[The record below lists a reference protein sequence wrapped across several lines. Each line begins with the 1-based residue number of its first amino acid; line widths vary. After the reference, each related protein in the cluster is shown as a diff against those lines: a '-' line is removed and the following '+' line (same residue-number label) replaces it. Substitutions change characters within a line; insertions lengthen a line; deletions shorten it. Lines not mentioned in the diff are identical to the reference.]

1 MRDLSIILNSS
12 FCSILLYLLIGFDL
26 DRSDTN
32 LLIFS
37 FSGLFLTFILIMFQ
51 DISIRSI
58 FLIGIIF
65 RLILLFSIPN
75 LSQDFYR
82 FIWDGNLQLIGLN
95 PYLYSPNQ
103 LFNSDYLFYLASDL
117 FQGMGSISNENYSN
131 YPPVSQFVYFIS
143 AYFGK
148 NNLFFSIII
157 LKIIIIFS
165 DIGIFYFL
173 CKLFNLLKLPIKRV
187 GFYFLNPLII
197 IELTGNLHGEGIMLF
212 FFLAGI
218 YMLIKNRFFTSSLL
232 FSISV
237 ATKLITLMLIPSI
250 IKRNKK
256 NNLKF
261 YISFILFFIV
271 LWIPF
276 LEKNLYLNYI
286 STLML
291 WFNKF
296 EFNASIYYLI
306 REVGFYIKGYNIIQ
320 EYSIV
325 SILILISVIIYFS
338 FFKENKSIKDILTS
352 QLFILSLYFFISTT
366 VHPWYLISLVTIC
379 LFTPYF
385 YPILWSGLIFLSYTS
400 YGSEGFEEKP
410 LMIIIEYLLV
420 FSFFIFE
427 IKGNRNMIFNAFVK
441 NLSLSK

>member
-1 MRDLSIILNSS
+1 
-12 FCSILLYLLIGFDL
+12 
-26 DRSDTN
+26 
-32 LLIFS
+32 
-37 FSGLFLTFILIMFQ
+37 
-51 DISIRSI
+51 
-58 FLIGIIF
+58 
-65 RLILLFSIPN
+65 
-75 LSQDFYR
+75 
-82 FIWDGNLQLIGLN
+82 
-95 PYLYSPNQ
+95 
-103 LFNSDYLFYLASDL
+103 
-117 FQGMGSISNENYSN
+117 
-131 YPPVSQFVYFIS
+131 
-143 AYFGK
+143 
-148 NNLFFSIII
+148 
-157 LKIIIIFS
+157 
-165 DIGIFYFL
+165 
-173 CKLFNLLKLPIKRV
+173 
-187 GFYFLNPLII
+187 
-197 IELTGNLHGEGIMLF
+197 
-212 FFLAGI
+212 
-218 YMLIKNRFFTSSLL
+218 MLIKNRFFTSSLL

-237 ATKLITLMLIPSI
+237 ASKLITLMLIPSI

-306 REVGFYIKGYNIIQ
+306 REIGFHIKGYNIIQ